1 VSVPDDRA
9 TDPTGSSVTEPVH
22 DARVAAVVAGHRHD
36 ETAAR
41 GHLGH
46 RDPLVR
52 CAGLSALSRMGA
64 LTEPDVLAALADP
77 VPTVRRR
84 AVEGVSP
91 TPPPPPPGPPAG
103 VRAALIE
110 RLTDPDSLVVEVT
123 CWSMGEFEEH
133 DAIGPLSAIATGHAD
148 LRCRESAVAALGAI
162 GDPDGLPAVL
172 EALHGKPTLRRRAA
186 VALAGFE
193 GDEADVALRS
203 CLDDRDW
210 QVRQVAEALLD
221 P

>member
-1 VSVPDDRA
+1 VARSSG
-9 TDPTGSSVTEPVH
+9 TDTSMTE
-22 DARVAAVVAGHRHD
+22 
-36 ETAAR
+36 AR

-84 AVEGVSP
+84 AVEV
-91 TPPPPPPGPPAG
+91 TTKQQPPPATAG